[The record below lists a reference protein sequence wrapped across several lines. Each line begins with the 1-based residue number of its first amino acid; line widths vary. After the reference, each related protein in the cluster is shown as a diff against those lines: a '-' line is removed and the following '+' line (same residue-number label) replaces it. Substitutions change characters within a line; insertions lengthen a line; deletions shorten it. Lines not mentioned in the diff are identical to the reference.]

1 MLSFCNF
8 QSHIASQLI
17 PSAIFAAVPR
27 TPTNL
32 AQTWPRRSPSPI
44 AQAVG
49 EAGNIGR
56 VVVGD
61 LSKRPPAE
69 LPQNQEEGNGEN
81 TQNENRTS
89 PEVEEATYECV
100 RDGNTFDKT
109 TKYFRTSRGED
120 SSGAAREEVEGAT
133 GEGSSSKLR
142 HLYHVLDHENGEI
155 VEPVYSRVDK
165 KRKSGSKQPD
175 GEEKDEV

>member
-1 MLSFCNF
+1 M
-8 QSHIASQLI
+8 
-17 PSAIFAAVPR
+17 PR

-49 EAGNIGR
+49 EAGNVGR

-69 LPQNQEEGNGEN
+69 LPQSREEGNGEN
-81 TQNENRTS
+81 AQNGNRTRTT

-100 RDGNTFDKT
+100 PDGTTFDKT
-109 TKYFRTSRGED
+109 TKYFRASRGED
-120 SSGAAREEVEGAT
+120 SFGAAREEVEGAT
-133 GEGSSSKLR
+133 GEGSSSQKQ

-155 VEPVYSRVDK
+155 VEPIYSRVDK
-165 KRKSGSKQPD
+165 KRKSGSKQAD
-175 GEEKDEV
+175 DEERDEVY